1 MIEIREGNFDVNE
14 TLADLIKENVGAV
27 VTFIGT
33 VRGTTE
39 NTGVYQ
45 KENPIEVKQLE
56 YDIYK
61 KMALSKMQKIK
72 DQALSNY
79 DIHDIHIV
87 HRIGTLKST
96 EKIVLIAVSASHRKD
111 AFSACEFAIDE
122 LKKIVPIW
130 KKEITIDKEYWVGKE
145 GSKESK

>member
-39 NTGVYQ
+39 NTGVNQ

-79 DIHDIHIV
+79 DIHDIHII

-130 KKEITIDKEYWVGKE
+130 KKEITSDKEYWVGKD
-145 GSKESK
+145 GSEESK

>member
-1 MIEIREGNFDVNE
+1 LIEIREEDFDINE
-14 TLADLIKENVGAV
+14 TLADLIKENVGAI
-27 VTFIGT
+27 VTFLGT

-39 NTGVYQ
+39 QSRANQ
-45 KENPIEVKQLE
+45 KGGSVEVKQLE

-61 KMALSKMQKIK
+61 EMALSKMGEIK
-72 DQALSNY
+72 EKALSNY
-79 DIHDIHIV
+79 DIRDIHII
-87 HRIGTLKST
+87 HRIGTLKPT

-130 KKEITIDKEYWVGKE
+130 KKEITTEKGYWVGKE
-145 GSKESK
+145 GSEESK

>member
-1 MIEIREGNFDVNE
+1 LIEIREQDFDVNE
-14 TLADLIKENVGAV
+14 TLTDLIKENVGAV
-27 VTFIGT
+27 VSFIGT

-39 NTGVYQ
+39 STGVNQ

-56 YDIYK
+56 YDVYK
-61 KMALSKMQKIK
+61 EMALSKMKKIK
-72 DQALSNY
+72 EKALSDY
-79 DIHDIHIV
+79 DIQDIHII
-87 HRIGTLKST
+87 HRIGTLKPS

-130 KKEITIDKEYWVGKE
+130 KKEVTLDKEYWVGKE
-145 GSKESK
+145 DSEDSK

>member
-1 MIEIREGNFDVNE
+1 LIEIRKRDFDVNE
-14 TLADLIKENVGAV
+14 ILSDLVVENVGAL

-39 NTGVYQ
+39 NRGGNV
-45 KENPIEVKQLE
+45 KGGSVEVRHLE
-56 YDIYK
+56 YDIYRE
-61 KMALSKMQKIK
+61 MALSKMEAIREK
-72 DQALSNY
+72 ALSDY
-79 DIHDIHIV
+79 DIHDIHII
-87 HRIGTLKST
+87 HRIGTLKPT

-130 KKEITIDKEYWVGKE
+130 KKEVTADSGYWIGKE
-145 GSKESK
+145 ESEGIV

>member
-1 MIEIREGNFDVNE
+1 LIEVREMDFDVNE
-14 TLADLIKENVGAV
+14 TIADLIKENVGAV

-33 VRGTTE
+33 VRGTTKLSRA
-39 NTGVYQ
+39 NQ
-45 KENPIEVKQLE
+45 KKGTVKVKELK

-61 KMALSKMQKIK
+61 DMALSKMKEIREK
-72 DQALSNY
+72 ALSEY
-79 DIHDIHIV
+79 DIHDIHII
-87 HRIGTLKST
+87 HRTGTLKPT

-130 KKEITIDKEYWVGKE
+130 KKEVTTDSEYWVDSE
-145 GSKESK
+145 GLEEGT

>member
-1 MIEIREGNFDVNE
+1 MIEIRERNFDVNE
-14 TLADLIKENVGAV
+14 TLAGLIKENVGAV
-27 VTFIGT
+27 VSFIGT

-39 NTGVYQ
+39 NTEVNQ
-45 KENPIEVKQLE
+45 KQKPIEVKQLE

-61 KMALSKMQKIK
+61 EMTLSKMEKIK
-72 DQALSNY
+72 ETALSDY
-79 DIHDIHIV
+79 DIHEIHII
-87 HRIGTLKST
+87 HRIGTLKPT

-130 KKEITIDKEYWVGKE
+130 KKEITTDKEYWVGKE
-145 GSKESK
+145 GSEESK